1 MALWSLKINPI
12 IVVRRR
18 LWHYLLF
25 MTDQA
30 QTGERVYKGIS
41 VSAGICQGKAFV
53 LHKTQT
59 HVPHYDV
66 GEADLPHQV
75 QRFHDAL
82 VLTRHQ
88 IQEVQF
94 KVSQALNAND
104 ASIFDAHL
112 LVLDDPTLID
122 SVTGLIYAKKINVEA
137 AFQEFVQKYTA
148 TLSAIDDAYLRERVA
163 DMRDVTSRIL
173 NNLLGNLQHEA
184 LRDLKEPCVIIADD
198 ISPSEV
204 AVINRKVVLGFAT
217 DIGSKTSHT
226 AIMAR
231 SMQLP
236 AVVGLKDA
244 SVKIK
249 TGAHVLLDGYNG
261 SVVLNPSDQT
271 LFEYGRLVRQ
281 QASIEEK
288 LRAIQ
293 ALPAIT
299 LDGQKITLSANIE
312 QTGDVE
318 AVKEFG
324 AEGVGLFRT
333 EYLFLN
339 RDSLPGEEEQYEAYR
354 KVAAALKPAPVIIRT
369 LDLGGDKFLSHLQIP
384 LEMNP
389 FLGWRAIRF
398 CLEEKDV
405 FRAQLRAILR
415 ASAEGNVKIMYP
427 MISNHCELD
436 QANGLVEQYKNELRA
451 EKIPFDETIEIG
463 AMIEIPSAAVTA
475 DMLAKRVK
483 FFSLGTN
490 DLIQYSLAVD
500 RLNERIAHLYEPTHP
515 AVLRLI
521 KGTAEAAGRHGFWCG
536 VCGEMG
542 GDPYMTPL
550 LLGLGVTELSMAP
563 ALLPRVKFLIRR
575 LKMDDAK
582 ELASFALNCESGR
595 EILER
600 SQALARRTA
609 PSLFED
615 QP

>member
-1 MALWSLKINPI
+1 
-12 IVVRRR
+12 
-18 LWHYLLF
+18 
-25 MTDQA
+25 MTDEA
-30 QTGERVYKGIS
+30 QTGELIYKGIP

-53 LHKTQT
+53 LHKAQT
-59 HVPHYDV
+59 HVPRYEV
-66 GEADLPHQV
+66 AEADLPQQV
-75 QRFHDAL
+75 HRFQQAL
-82 VLTRHQ
+82 VLTRQQ
-88 IQEVQF
+88 IQEVQH
-94 KVSQALNAND
+94 KVSQALNAQD

-122 SVTGLIYAKKINVEA
+122 SVNDLIHAKKINVEA
-137 AFQEFVQKYTA
+137 AFHDFVQKYTA

-163 DMRDVTSRIL
+163 DMRDVTSRIM
-173 NNLLGNLQHEA
+173 NNLLGNLQHQA
-184 LRDLKEPCVIIADD
+184 LQDLREPCIIIADD
-198 ISPSEV
+198 LSPSEV
-204 AVINRKVVLGFAT
+204 AVMDGKVVLGFGT
-217 DIGSKTSHT
+217 DAGSKTSHM

-231 SMQLP
+231 SLQTP

-244 SVKIK
+244 SLKIK
-249 TGAHVLLDGYNG
+249 SGAHVLLDGYNG
-261 SVVLNPSDQT
+261 SVVVNPTDQT
-271 LFEYGRLVRQ
+271 LFQYGQLVRR

-293 ALPAIT
+293 SLAAIT
-299 LDGQKITLSANIE
+299 LDGLKITLSANIG
-312 QTGDVE
+312 QTGDIQ
-318 AVKEFG
+318 AVQEFG

-339 RDSLPGEEEQYEAYR
+339 RDSLPSEDEQCAAYR

-369 LDLGGDKFLSHLQIP
+369 LDLGGDKFLPHLQIP
-384 LEMNP
+384 VEMNP

-398 CLEEKDV
+398 CLEERAI

-427 MISNHCELD
+427 MVSNHCELD
-436 QANGLVEQYKNELRA
+436 QANALVEQYKNELRA
-451 EKIPFDETIEIG
+451 EKIAFDEKLEIG
-463 AMIEIPSAAVTA
+463 VMIEIPSAAVSA

-490 DLIQYSLAVD
+490 DLIQYALAVD

-521 KGTAEAAGRHGFWCG
+521 KWTTEAAERHGLWCG
-536 VCGEMG
+536 VCGEMA
-542 GDPYMTPL
+542 GDPCMTPL
-550 LLGLGVTELSMAP
+550 LLGLGARELSMAP

-575 LKMDDAK
+575 LKMDDAM
-582 ELASFALNCESGR
+582 ELANFALNCESGR

-609 PSLFED
+609 PSLFEN
-615 QP
+615 QPPLL

>member
-1 MALWSLKINPI
+1 
-12 IVVRRR
+12 
-18 LWHYLLF
+18 
-25 MTDQA
+25 MTDLA

-66 GEADLPHQV
+66 AEADLPHQV

-82 VLTRHQ
+82 VMTRHQ
-88 IQEVQF
+88 IQEVQH
-94 KVSQALNAND
+94 KVSLALNAHE

-122 SVTGLIYAKKINVEA
+122 SVNELIHAKKINVEA
-137 AFQEFVQKYTA
+137 AFQEFTQKYTA

-163 DMRDVTSRIL
+163 DMRDVTSRIM
-173 NNLLGNLQHEA
+173 NNLLGNLQHQA
-184 LRDLKEPCVIIADD
+184 LQELREPCIIIADD
-198 ISPSEV
+198 LSPSEV
-204 AVINRKVVLGFAT
+204 AVMDRKVVLGFGT
-217 DIGSKTSHT
+217 DAGSKTSHM

-231 SMQLP
+231 SLQTP

-244 SVKIK
+244 SLKVKS
-249 TGAHVLLDGYNG
+249 GAHVLLDGYNG
-261 SVVLNPSDQT
+261 SIVVNPTDQT
-271 LFEYGRLVRQ
+271 LFQYGQLVRR

-293 ALPAIT
+293 SLAAIT
-299 LDGQKITLSANIE
+299 LDGLKITLSANIG
-312 QTGDVE
+312 QTGDIQ
-318 AVKEFG
+318 AVQEFG
-324 AEGVGLFRT
+324 GVGVGLFRT

-339 RDSLPGEEEQYEAYR
+339 RDTLPSEDEQCEAYR

-369 LDLGGDKFLSHLQIP
+369 LDLGGDKFLPHLQIP
-384 LEMNP
+384 VEMNP

-398 CLEEKDV
+398 CLEERAV

-427 MISNHCELD
+427 MVSNHNELD
-436 QANGLVEQYKNELRA
+436 QANALVELYKNELRA
-451 EKIPFDETIEIG
+451 EKIAFDENLEIG
-463 AMIEIPSAAVTA
+463 VMIEIPSAAVSA

-490 DLIQYSLAVD
+490 DLIQYALAVD

-521 KGTAEAAGRHGFWCG
+521 KWTTEAADRHGLWCG
-536 VCGEMG
+536 VCGEMA

-550 LLGLGVTELSMAP
+550 LLGLGARELSMAP
-563 ALLPRVKFLIRR
+563 PLLPRVKFLIRR
-575 LKMDDAK
+575 LKMDDAL
-582 ELASFALNCESGR
+582 ELAKFALNCESGR

-609 PSLFED
+609 PSLFEN